1 MQNDYYPGYDLVTR
15 ALFYCAK
22 MLSAQ
27 LDTEFTPKNYDDIK
41 KVYSIWICMDAPRYA
56 EYTITRYHINK
67 EDIYG
72 HVSKEN
78 RYDLMEAVMICLGKE
93 DEVQKGNKLH
103 GMLSTL
109 LSDTLTP
116 SEKEDIL
123 EQEYNIETSVEI
135 EGGIDGMCNLSDRIE
150 QRGIERGIYSLI
162 EALQE
167 LGMSKV
173 DTQAKVQ
180 EKYNLEDEKAC
191 AYMEKYWK

>member
-15 ALFYCAK
+15 ALFYCAR